1 MALLWEI
8 IKPGNALL
16 LALCVGT
23 LLLFRKKQAM
33 AKVIIIVAVASFL
46 AIAILPV
53 GTWLLIPL
61 ENRFQPPGSL
71 PHNVRGIIVLGGAFE
86 NKLILARRQLVLKN
100 SGERILTF
108 FQLAKQYPKARLIF
122 AGGSGS
128 LGPRGLGDSLPAKPF
143 FDQMGI
149 DFGRVILEE
158 RARSTYENAL
168 FSRQLVSSV
177 GDDQWVLITSA
188 WHMPRAF
195 GALRK
200 AGWAIIPYPV
210 DFRTDGHYNMTPA
223 FDLTKG
229 LGLLSLALKEW
240 GALAYYRL
248 RGWSDALFP
257 ASQDRAD
264 KL

>member
-1 MALLWEI
+1 
-8 IKPGNALL
+8 
-16 LALCVGT
+16 
-23 LLLFRKKQAM
+23 
-33 AKVIIIVAVASFL
+33 
-46 AIAILPV
+46 
-53 GTWLLIPL
+53 
-61 ENRFQPPGSL
+61 
-71 PHNVRGIIVLGGAFE
+71 
-86 NKLILARRQLVLKN
+86 
-100 SGERILTF
+100 
-108 FQLAKQYPKARLIF
+108 
-122 AGGSGS
+122 
-128 LGPRGLGDSLPAKPF
+128 
-143 FDQMGI
+143 MGI

-195 GALRK
+195 GAFRK

>member
-1 MALLWEI
+1 MTTTNKSEETSPDGFVEKFTVLKSAPRELWLVYFGKVMETAAYGLFNMGLMLYLINDLEYSDEGAGTFVGIWATLIALFTFLVGSLSDAVGVRKTLI
-8 IKPGNALL
+8 FSF
-16 LALCVGT
+16 ALCVGT

-149 DFGRVILEE
+149 DFCRVILESLFQ
-158 RARSTYENAL
+158 RFVVITRL
-168 FSRQLVSSV
+168 FSATPDFS
-177 GDDQWVLITSA
+177 T
-188 WHMPRAF
+188 
-195 GALRK
+195 
-200 AGWAIIPYPV
+200 II
-210 DFRTDGHYNMTPA
+210 
-223 FDLTKG
+223 
-229 LGLLSLALKEW
+229 
-240 GALAYYRL
+240 
-248 RGWSDALFP
+248 
-257 ASQDRAD
+257 
-264 KL
+264 